1 VLPITPSRKGRAAA
15 EYRARNGGSVRSL
28 CEHPFVSS
36 EHVRAIV
43 RTREKVAELLA
54 AGLSQNAVA
63 AALGVSKATVSY
75 HARNLGKPRDE
86 RCNRRYDWNA
96 VQAYYD
102 DGHSVAECRER
113 FGFSSQ
119 TWYAAR
125 LREDVVSRAVA
136 TPLEQLLVEGVKR
149 TSYHLKNRLL
159 AAGLK
164 RNRCEICGVTDWLE
178 RPLVMAL
185 HHLNGDNTDNRL
197 ANLQLLCP
205 NCHSQT
211 ESFSGRNK
219 NRSGPLSNDAP
230 RPTGTG
236 PTSG

>member
-1 VLPITPSRKGRAAA
+1 VFVPSEPPRI
-15 EYRARNGGSVRSL
+15 V
-28 CEHPFVSS
+28 
-36 EHVRAIV
+36 V
-43 RTREKVAELLA
+43 RTRDSVAELLA
-54 AGLSQNAVA
+54 EGLSQNAAA
-63 AALGVSKATVSY
+63 AALGISKATVAY
-75 HARNLGKPRDE
+75 HARNLGKPCDE
-86 RCNRRYDWNA
+86 RCNRRYDWEA

-102 DGHSVAECRER
+102 EGHSVAECRER

-125 LREDVVSRAVA
+125 MRGVVVSRAVA
-136 TPLEQLLVEGVKR
+136 TPLELLLVKGVKR
-149 TSYHLKNRLL
+149 TSFHLKNRLL

-164 RNRCEICGVTDWLE
+164 RNRCEICGVTEWLD

-185 HHLNGDNTDNRL
+185 HHVNGDNTDNRL

-219 NRSGPLSNDAP
+219 NRNGA
-230 RPTGTG
+230 G
-236 PTSG
+236 

>member
-1 VLPITPSRKGRAAA
+1 M
-15 EYRARNGGSVRSL
+15 
-28 CEHPFVSS
+28 
-36 EHVRAIV
+36 
-43 RTREKVAELLA
+43 LA
-54 AGLSQNAVA
+54 DGLTQNAVA
-63 AALGVSKATVSY
+63 TALGISKATVSY

-86 RCNRRYDWNA
+86 RCNRRYDWDA

-102 DGHSVAECRER
+102 EGHSVAQCRKR

-119 TWYAAR
+119 TWHAAR
-125 LREDVVSRAVA
+125 IRGDVVSRSID
-136 TPLEQLLVEGVKR
+136 TPLEKLLVKGVRR

-164 RNRCEICGVTDWLE
+164 RNRCEICGVADWLE

-185 HHLNGDNTDNRL
+185 HHVNGDNTDNRL

-205 NCHSQT
+205 NCHSQK

-219 NRSGPLSNDAP
+219 KRAAS
-230 RPTGTG
+230 RP
-236 PTSG
+236 